1 MRLLLRSSGMTVG
14 AGKCCGYCRVHG
26 RVLSVAPEQLIGAV
40 SSPDKERPPSML
52 GYPGGEGI
60 DTY

>member
-1 MRLLLRSSGMTVG
+1 MTVG

-26 RVLSVAPEQLIGAV
+26 RVLNVAPEQLIGAV